1 MLHFQN
7 SEQGSS
13 TANPAVIMAKI
24 ACRSVTPGNDMGQ
37 KRIAKNCPNIT
48 NFPYPLSYLF
58 FPVSCPVGKR
68 QQQDGRRASNSHG
81 TACLPSFKE
90 TGFLKKYSHGSTI
103 DWRQTQTF

>member
-48 NFPYPLSYLF
+48 NCPDPLPCSIF
-58 FPVSCPVGKR
+58 
-68 QQQDGRRASNSHG
+68 
-81 TACLPSFKE
+81 SF
-90 TGFLKKYSHGSTI
+90 
-103 DWRQTQTF
+103 Q